1 MRASM
6 AELMHRRQQAEQG
19 LDAARNAGDEEQR
32 LDALAR
38 GDHLAAKMGRAKLCG
53 LLIDRREDVTR
64 RPTRD
69 PDAPAEVA
77 VEVWLR
83 EVAPPSGEG

>member
-1 MRASM
+1 M

-19 LDAARNAGDEEQR
+19 LDAARNASDEEQQ

-53 LLIDRREDVTR
+53 LLIDRRGR
-64 RPTRD
+64 C
-69 PDAPAEVA
+69 DAPTNARSRRA
-77 VEVWLR
+77 R
-83 EVAPPSGEG
+83 RSCG

>member
-32 LDALAR
+32 LDAR
-38 GDHLAAKMGRAKLCG
+38 RA
-53 LLIDRREDVTR
+53 I
-64 RPTRD
+64 PTR
-69 PDAPAEVA
+69 PPK
-77 VEVWLR
+77 LR
-83 EVAPPSGEG
+83 LRFGCVRSLLHRVRDSSLFGPHG